1 MSADDLKQAI
11 AGVHAALEQNR
22 ARTSALHDELFAA
35 AKLVLE
41 DEHGVEED
49 EVQRINTRKSELE
62 LERTFLMQRGRAL
75 MADLHAQL
83 RA

>member
-1 MSADDLKQAI
+1 MSADELKQAI

-22 ARTSALHDELFAA
+22 TRSSELHDELFAA
-35 AKLVLE
+35 TKLVLE

-49 EVQRINTRKSELE
+49 EVLRINTRRSELE
-62 LERTFLMQRGRAL
+62 LERTFLMERGRAL
-75 MADLHAQL
+75 MAELHAQI